1 MNYFEQTDIDIR
13 KQKKTTVLTKRKK
26 KILHI
31 GGSLNQTT
39 MLHRIS
45 QFLPEYDHY
54 FTAYYSNGVEL
65 IPLKLGLLETTCL
78 SGPFRRLTENYIRDN
93 NLQMDYAGKKNDYD
107 LVLTASDLIVPKNI
121 RKKKI
126 ILVQEGMTDPQTLI
140 YHLVKFFHL
149 KRYLASTATTGQ
161 SDAYVAFCV
170 ASEGY
175 KDFFIRSGCK
185 AEKIK
190 VTGIPNYDNC
200 KQFINNDFPYKDYVL
215 VCTSDA
221 RETWKIDRRKKFILD
236 SVKIANGRQMIFK
249 IHPNEKFKRA
259 IREVNKYA
267 PGALVFTEGDTNHM
281 VANCSTLIVKYST
294 MAYVGLILGKEV
306 YSRFE
311 IDELRK
317 LLPIQ
322 NGGVS
327 AKNIADVCRTYL
339 E

>member
-54 FTAYYSNGVEL
+54 FTAYYSNGIEL

-78 SGPFRRLTENYIRDN
+78 SGAFRRLTEDYIRN
-93 NLQMDYAGKKNDYD
+93 KNLQMDYAGKKNDYN

-185 AEKIK
+185 AEK
-190 VTGIPNYDNC
+190 
-200 KQFINNDFPYKDYVL
+200 
-215 VCTSDA
+215 
-221 RETWKIDRRKKFILD
+221 
-236 SVKIANGRQMIFK
+236 
-249 IHPNEKFKRA
+249 RA
-259 IREVNKYA
+259 GPIW
-267 PGALVFTEGDTNHM
+267 
-281 VANCSTLIVKYST
+281 
-294 MAYVGLILGKEV
+294 GKE
-306 YSRFE
+306 
-311 IDELRK
+311 
-317 LLPIQ
+317 
-322 NGGVS
+322 
-327 AKNIADVCRTYL
+327 
-339 E
+339 

>member
-1 MNYFEQTDIDIR
+1 
-13 KQKKTTVLTKRKK
+13 
-26 KILHI
+26 
-31 GGSLNQTT
+31 
-39 MLHRIS
+39 
-45 QFLPEYDHY
+45 
-54 FTAYYSNGVEL
+54 
-65 IPLKLGLLETTCL
+65 
-78 SGPFRRLTENYIRDN
+78 
-93 NLQMDYAGKKNDYD
+93 
-107 LVLTASDLIVPKNI
+107 
-121 RKKKI
+121 
-126 ILVQEGMTDPQTLI
+126 MTDPQTLI

-322 NGGVS
+322 NEGVS